1 MMLAKTLQETS
12 KFQNEHTLYKK
23 ELVLRQKSLRETVW
37 SLGQVVIGFLAAK
50 RSSVGQLTLAGKL
63 ILEDFTDKTPQ
74 IDAYR
79 QWLKKSIELT
89 GRLQITQATFSLT
102 QSQNQIKKQ
111 SRIAQALA
119 TIPEREPE
127 IEVFNCK
134 NRPHRP
140 ISPYI
145 EPVLSV
151 ESSDKSIQLIEDP
164 RMKDF
169 HLIPLKRQR
178 PDD

>member
-1 MMLAKTLQETS
+1 M
-12 KFQNEHTLYKK
+12 
-23 ELVLRQKSLRETVW
+23 RQKSLRETVW

-50 RSSVGQLTLAGKL
+50 RSSVGQLSLAGKL

-89 GRLQITQATFSLT
+89 GRLQITRATFSLT
-102 QSQNQIKKQ
+102 QSQSNQVKKQ
-111 SRIAQALA
+111 SRIAQAL
-119 TIPEREPE
+119 TMIPEREPE
-127 IEVFNCK
+127 IEVFRCK
-134 NRPHRP
+134 HRPHRP

-145 EPVLSV
+145 EPVLSI
-151 ESSDKSIQLIEDP
+151 ESSDKSIQIIEDP